1 MDVSNRRRDPDG
13 RFADEGGGSFDS
25 VGDLTEAGEATD
37 GSVAV
42 GLPGDDGLVEGVG
55 IEARPTMRGS
65 DSLRCEQV
73 PRNLSDGLCPHTGK
87 IAYPSEGNAAKAL
100 AMARRNS
107 AIDPRR
113 HEKSYYQCPTCHEW
127 HLTSHDWGDAENI
140 RFDGVELAAQHRGEF
155 HEGLAWLCP
164 ERWGEIPEDEY
175 KAKRGSVHTLMRSF
189 DRAGIPVED
198 WSNPWLWA
206 CARKA
211 TLPLDDGFEAR
222 CKGFTLAAKGL
233 RSENPEGTVRGDA
246 KKTVANWLSKGL
258 GDRTAGNRRLLL
270 QSPAP
275 DWMVSAA
282 RKAEDERRG
291 LDRLRDAG
299 DAMRRVAAASGF
311 AKAG

>member
-13 RFADEGGGSFDS
+13 RFADEDKSPFDS
-25 VGDLTEAGEATD
+25 VGDLTDAGEAID
-37 GSVAV
+37 GDVAV
-42 GLPGDDGLVEGVG
+42 GLPGDDGLVEGFK
-55 IEARPTMRGS
+55 IEARPTLRRS
-65 DSLRCEQV
+65 DPPGYKPI

-87 IAYPSEGNAAKAL
+87 VAYPSEDNAAKAL
-100 AMARRNS
+100 AIALWDS

-113 HEKSYYQCPTCHEW
+113 HEKSYYRCPTCHEW
-127 HLTSHDWGDAENI
+127 HLTSHDWGDAGSI

-155 HEGLAWLCP
+155 YKGLAWLCP
-164 ERWGEIPEDEY
+164 ERKGEIPKDEY
-175 KAKRGSVHTLMRSF
+175 RAKRGSVHTLMRSF

-211 TLPLDDGFEAR
+211 TLPLDDGFEDR
-222 CKGFTLAAKGL
+222 CKRFTLAARRL
-233 RSENPEGTVRGDA
+233 RSENPMETVRGDA

-258 GDRTAGNRRLLL
+258 GDRAIGNRRLLL

-282 RKAEDERRG
+282 RRTEDERRG